1 VTPASFGAPAA
12 IGAARLLEA
21 QALQQGTFPG
31 YRRIAI
37 RPFQFSGG
45 TGVAWQYTWQPLTGG
60 RAEVMEALFRLATPS
75 GSQGYLVQETAPAA
89 TWVLSRPVLDEALR
103 TFRTHS

>member
-1 VTPASFGAPAA
+1 
-12 IGAARLLEA
+12 
-21 QALQQGTFPG
+21 LQQGTPG

-37 RPFQFSGG
+37 RPFRFSAG
-45 TGVAWQYTWQPLTGG
+45 TGVVWQYTWQPSSGG
-60 RAEVMEALFRLATPS
+60 RAEVIEVLFRLATPA

-89 TWVLSRPVLDEALR
+89 TWGLIRPVFNEALR